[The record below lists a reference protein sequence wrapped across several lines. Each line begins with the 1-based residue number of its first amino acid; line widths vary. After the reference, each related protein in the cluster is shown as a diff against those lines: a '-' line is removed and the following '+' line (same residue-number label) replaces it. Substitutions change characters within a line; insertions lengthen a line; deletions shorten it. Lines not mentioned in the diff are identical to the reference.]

1 MSNSLKGNVITPG
14 GILYGATVSYDGGII
29 TGIESGSCCDCD
41 NGLTYIAPGF
51 VDIHV
56 HGGGG
61 SDFMDGTPEAYE
73 NALAL
78 HASHGTATLL
88 PTTLTSSDEELFHA
102 FDVYRRVQ
110 DTELGTMLGGLHLE
124 GPYFSPAQAG
134 AQDPRYLRVP
144 EREHYEKILSEGRG
158 IIRRMSVA
166 PELEGALELGTR
178 LSEEGICAS
187 MGHSDALIDTV
198 REAIGRGYTHLTHF
212 YSAMS
217 GMVRI
222 DGYRHPGLIECGYI
236 FDSLTVEVIADG
248 RHLPESILGLVFR
261 AKGVEGCALVTDAMR
276 GAGQSEGKTILGSL
290 AHGQEC
296 YIDDGVAKMPGGTAF
311 AGSVATADKLVRTAI
326 LAGASLADAVRMMS
340 ETPARIVGLNDRG
353 IIAVGKRADFTL
365 FDGDINVKS
374 VISGGKT
381 IFEVN

>member
-198 REAIGRGYTHLTHF
+198 REA
-212 YSAMS
+212 A
-217 GMVRI
+217 
-222 DGYRHPGLIECGYI
+222 
-236 FDSLTVEVIADG
+236 FDE
-248 RHLPESILGLVFR
+248 
-261 AKGVEGCALVTDAMR
+261 
-276 GAGQSEGKTILGSL
+276 
-290 AHGQEC
+290 
-296 YIDDGVAKMPGGTAF
+296 
-311 AGSVATADKLVRTAI
+311 
-326 LAGASLADAVRMMS
+326 
-340 ETPARIVGLNDRG
+340 
-353 IIAVGKRADFTL
+353 
-365 FDGDINVKS
+365 
-374 VISGGKT
+374 
-381 IFEVN
+381 